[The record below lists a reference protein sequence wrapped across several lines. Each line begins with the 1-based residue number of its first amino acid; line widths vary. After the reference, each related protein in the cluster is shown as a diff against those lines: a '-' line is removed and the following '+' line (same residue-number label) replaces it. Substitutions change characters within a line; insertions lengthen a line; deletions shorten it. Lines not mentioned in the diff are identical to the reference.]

1 MTLILLTSVY
11 IQIYYTFF
19 SYIHEIGGI
28 VVADEIQCGMGR
40 TGETFWAFQGQNAVP
55 DIITVG
61 KPLGNGH
68 PIGAVITSRK
78 IAATIKSAEHIVS
91 PQVFF

>member
-1 MTLILLTSVY
+1 
-11 IQIYYTFF
+11 
-19 SYIHEIGGI
+19 
-28 VVADEIQCGMGR
+28 MGR

-61 KPLGNGH
+61 KPLGNGY

-78 IAATIKSAEHIVS
+78 IAATIKKAEDIVS
-91 PQVFF
+91 SFYTLCFTLLANI

>member
-1 MTLILLTSVY
+1 
-11 IQIYYTFF
+11 
-19 SYIHEIGGI
+19 
-28 VVADEIQCGMGR
+28 MGR

-91 PQVFF
+91 PQVFLHFLLSHLLQLLERF